1 MPYDPRAICNL
12 ILDEAGRAAITH
24 VALQKLLYFA
34 HGLHLQRTEQ
44 PLVSGHFEAWKHGP
58 VHPAVYKAFKQAGA
72 AAIDFRATGRDPLTG
87 EARSLLP
94 NIDDV
99 AYNCVRQTVVA
110 YGNMTAWTL
119 VDISHAK
126 GAPWDIIVEKAKD
139 GVALG
144 LRIPNDLIA
153 GEFKKHKISIR
164 RDPKTGEPDEEA
176 PIDFADRS
184 GQDRTARQPC
194 TRCRRW

>member
-1 MPYDPRAICNL
+1 MAYDPRAICNL
-12 ILDEAGRAAITH
+12 ILDEAGRSAITH

-34 HGLHLQRTEQ
+34 HGLHLQRTGQ
-44 PLVSGHFEAWKHGP
+44 ALVSGHFEAWKHGP
-58 VHPAVYKAFKQAGA
+58 VHPAAYKAFKQAGSA
-72 AAIDFRATGRDPLTG
+72 VIRFRATGRDALTG
-87 EARSLLP
+87 EERSLLP

-110 YGNMTAWTL
+110 YGSMTAWNL

-164 RDPKTGEPDEEA
+164 RDPKTGEPDEES
-176 PIDFADRS
+176 PIDFSDGS
-184 GQDRTARQPC
+184 GQDRAAF
-194 TRCRRW
+194 